1 MSDDPAGNLVG
12 LRSGH
17 PNGVQ
22 LRYEYDALNRLSQ
35 VIDPGADAVAPLAT
49 TYTYDAAGNLDS
61 IAQAN
66 GILTRHEHDA
76 LRRLTNSLGFHP
88 TAGPIAEFSYTLD
101 PTGRRLSAFSA
112 IAGDPAVRRHLYTYD
127 PLHQLTGETIEI
139 GTARGQ
145 LGYTYDAVGNRLA
158 RAVSGPNLGT
168 LANSGHLYDA
178 NDRLLTDQY
187 DANGNTLQS
196 TLPAPFH
203 FPVADVYDFE
213 NRLVRR
219 TVWVE
224 GQSWTIDRF
233 HDGDGRLVAQAVDGA
248 TTYYL
253 VDDLNPTGHSQ
264 VLEELALLNHDLA
277 PTLVQTFGHALLH
290 QQTLEIGPDNNL
302 DWQLRFHGTDAH
314 GNVRYLTD
322 PAGTVTDTWDYD
334 AFGNVVDRTGSSDNR
349 HLFAAERWDPNLLLY
364 DLRARLYQPDT
375 GRFWTRDPFPG
386 VRHVPSSLHPYLFAE
401 NDPVNR
407 LDPDG
412 QFSAL
417 SMSLGVTYGL
427 SLRSIYNGVSLQV
440 GFGLIQ
446 TLEGI
451 DAGRSDEQ
459 ILVDYLLASTRD
471 VALGFGTAYAARAL
485 WPALLRVASRPLAA
499 LSQTYSRSSAALA
512 SWRNGSTLAARE
524 LVERSCGDLRRL
536 ISGCPYAP
544 RSGLSMCKQRSQSS
558 IGSSPARCCGLPPG
572 AVWGPKHQPGAV
584 LVNPESCI
592 HSRIFKTVGYAGR
605 R

>member
-1 MSDDPAGNLVG
+1 M
-12 LRSGH
+12 
-17 PNGVQ
+17 
-22 LRYEYDALNRLSQ
+22 
-35 VIDPGADAVAPLAT
+35 
-49 TYTYDAAGNLDS
+49 
-61 IAQAN
+61 
-66 GILTRHEHDA
+66 
-76 LRRLTNSLGFHP
+76 
-88 TAGPIAEFSYTLD
+88 
-101 PTGRRLSAFSA
+101 
-112 IAGDPAVRRHLYTYD
+112 
-127 PLHQLTGETIEI
+127 TGENIEI

-158 RAVSGPNLGT
+158 RAVSGPNLGA
-168 LANSGHLYDA
+168 LANAGHLYDA
-178 NDRLLTDQY
+178 DDRLLTDQY

-224 GQSWTIDRF
+224 GQPWTIDRF
-233 HDGDGRLVAQAVDGA
+233 HDGDGRLAAQTVDGA

-264 VLEELALLNHDLA
+264 VLEELTLLNHDLA

-334 AFGNVVDRTGSSDNR
+334 AFGNVIDRTGSSDNR
-349 HLFAAERWDPNLLLY
+349 HLFAGERWDPNLMLY

-386 VRHVPSSLHPYLFAE
+386 VRGVPSSLHPYLFAE

-446 TLEGI
+446 TLEGLE
-451 DAGRSDEQ
+451 AGRSDEQ

-524 LVERSCGDLRRL
+524 LVGVAHWKSGPAAARAAQLEFGFVANAQRQQIARAFYESSGWAWPRVRAHLGGIDFNYPVEVISVPRGTRMVQYSFPGEQVGNYFAAPGTAAGTLGIYPHGRASMNFIANRDVAALRSTASSTVDTWSVPGWD
-536 ISGCPYAP
+536 IDVPGGGTQIFVPDNTAFDPYP
-544 RSGLSMCKQRSQSS
+544 
-558 IGSSPARCCGLPPG
+558 
-572 AVWGPKHQPGAV
+572 
-584 LVNPESCI
+584 
-592 HSRIFKTVGYAGR
+592 
-605 R
+605 